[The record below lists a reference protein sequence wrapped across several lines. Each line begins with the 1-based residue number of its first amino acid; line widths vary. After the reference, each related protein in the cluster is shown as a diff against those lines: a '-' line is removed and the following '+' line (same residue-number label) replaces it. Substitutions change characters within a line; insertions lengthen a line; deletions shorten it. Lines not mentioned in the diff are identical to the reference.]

1 MTPTGEMDVVV
12 IVNTSPLTASP
23 VIEKYDGIML
33 PDPSVVWIET
43 ALK

>member
-1 MTPTGEMDVVV
+1 MTQTGETDVVV

-33 PDPSVVWIET
+33 PDPYVVWIVT
-43 ALK
+43 GLK